1 MSFFQKIKDSLYF
14 RSIKNKIGKNLG
26 SEKPMDYHSSKSI
39 GLLFDWKHQKEA
51 FAFADLLKKD
61 GKSVELL
68 TYVFTE
74 RETNLPE
81 ISFFTQKNIN
91 WLDIPTGSPVNDFI
105 KKPLDMIFNLSLVS
119 KKHLDYIMAVSRG
132 NFKIGPPNEKAGIYH
147 LMYEGHGDLDIFI
160 HNIYDLLK
168 KTIKKHE

>member
-1 MSFFQKIKDSLYF
+1 MSFFQKIKDSLYK
-14 RSIKNKIGKNLG
+14 RSIKNKIGKIKG
-26 SEKPMDYHSSKSI
+26 SEKPMDYHSAKSI

-61 GKSVELL
+61 GKSVEFL

-74 RETNLPE
+74 KETNFPE

-91 WLDIPTGSPVNDFI
+91 WLQIPTGSQVSDFI
-105 KKPLDMIFNLSLVS
+105 KIPHDMVFNLSLIS

-132 NFKIGPPNEKAGIYH
+132 NFKIGPPNEQAGIYH

-160 HNIYDLLK
+160 HNVYDLLK
-168 KTIKKHE
+168 KTIKKHD